1 MRLHSIILIAAI
13 SFTGL
18 SAIAVQADEL
28 VMKTGERFSSDRVWE
43 EGGKIRFNMQGL
55 LVSVDKDEVAAVIHK
70 DGGLQNNSSQAPHQ
84 SKSLVRGKEEPGAT
98 NFPSNKDQRRTS
110 QETDSQKHATQNRA
124 HKAPSQGTRMEY
136 GTGLKNV
143 SWKMRPEAIG
153 GLVKIKTEPTFG
165 GIDQYSRP
173 EKALQI
179 GDALLDGV
187 AYGFWRDQLYSIMMW
202 VDGRIGYRRLKDEL
216 FHQFGQGSQNKPE
229 VERYIW
235 LEDKTQRMLEFD
247 TNLNIGIFI
256 MRSAELDDQI
266 KKQYPN

>member
-1 MRLHSIILIAAI
+1 MRLHAIILIVAI
-13 SFTGL
+13 SCTGL
-18 SAIAVQADEL
+18 NVSAVEADEL

-43 EGGKIRFNMQGL
+43 ENGKIRFNMQGL
-55 LVSVDKDEVAAVIHK
+55 LVSVDKDEVAAVIRK
-70 DGGLQNNSSQAPHQ
+70 DGGLQNNSSQAPQQ
-84 SKSLVRGKEEPGAT
+84 SRSPARGKEEPGAT
-98 NFPSNKDQRRTS
+98 HFSSNKDQRRTN
-110 QETDSQKHATQNRA
+110 QLTDSQKHAAEGRGP
-124 HKAPSQGTRMEY
+124 KAPSQRNHLEH

-143 SWKMRPEAIG
+143 SWKMKPEAMG

-173 EKALQI
+173 DEALKV

-187 AYGFWRDQLYSIMMW
+187 AYGFWRNQLYSIMMW

-247 TNLNIGIFI
+247 TDLNMGIFV
-256 MRSAELDDQI
+256 MRSAEIDDQI